1 MRRSICYEEESG
13 DRMSTTSIFFV
24 YLLEPTLLARAV
36 PLLIAYL
43 LGSIPFGY
51 LIVRLKSGA
60 DIRETGSGATG
71 ATNVM
76 RKSGKAAGVV
86 TLVLDA
92 AKGFIAVLIARWL
105 TSGDQDSETLAAAS
119 AVFAVIGHCF
129 PVWLKFHAGKGVA
142 TGLGVFLAIVPWSV
156 LAASAVFV
164 LIVWRT
170 RYVSL
175 GSIAAAIFVPLW
187 TAIQHT
193 AISPVED
200 FGQVMIALSAA
211 SGLIIGKHSENIR
224 RLIAGTEN
232 KLRIAGEP

>member
-1 MRRSICYEEESG
+1 
-13 DRMSTTSIFFV
+13 MSTISIIFV
-24 YLLEPTLLARAV
+24 YLRTKILLALGAP

-76 RKSGKAAGVV
+76 RKSGKAAGIV

-92 AKGFIAVLIARWL
+92 AKGFIAVSIARWL
-105 TSGDQDSETLAAAS
+105 TSGDPESEVITAAA
-119 AVFAVIGHCF
+119 AVFAVVGHCF
-129 PVWLKFHAGKGVA
+129 PVWLKFRAGKGVA

-156 LAASAVFV
+156 LAGSIVFV
-164 LIVWRT
+164 LTVWRT

-175 GSIAAAIFVPLW
+175 GSIAAAICVPLW
-187 TAIQHT
+187 SMIQHM
-193 AISPVED
+193 AISPIEG
-200 FGQVMIALSAA
+200 FGQVMLALCAV
-211 SGLIIGKHSENIR
+211 SGLIIWKHSENIK

-232 KLRIAGEP
+232 KLEIKPRRTRGARGI